1 MCTRCEPSPG
11 SGIEHIPL
19 PEDDPMIRCP
29 DISLARN
36 ALGWQPQI
44 SWREGL
50 TETLAWF
57 SALLD
62 SVGRAQV
69 RV

>member
-1 MCTRCEPSPG
+1 
-11 SGIEHIPL
+11 
-19 PEDDPMIRCP
+19 MIRCP

-50 TETLAWF
+50 TGTLAWF

>member
-1 MCTRCEPSPG
+1 MPERQSTWRRAVITGGAGFPG
-11 SGIEHIPL
+11 VHL
-19 PEDDPMIRCP
+19 CR
-29 DISLARN
+29 SLLA
-36 ALGWQPQI
+36 AGAEVLCI
-44 SWREGL
+44 
-50 TETLAWF
+50 ETLAWF